1 MRIGLQTWGTE
12 GDIRP
17 FFALAGA
24 LSARGHEVRLVTTNV
39 EGRSLSAL
47 GQGAHVDEERVGAE
61 YFREARARIA
71 DGARENFRV
80 KNPVKQLERILVDA
94 LDPVAHAMFDAGRD
108 LAEWADALVVHSM
121 AHPAVSA
128 AEATAKPFACVAF
141 APLFPTRDYP
151 PMGAPRLG
159 RLFHPL
165 LWWVAAKAMDGVLG
179 ARVAVVRERAG
190 LPPVKNVSTA
200 VTERACAGL
209 LAMSPAL
216 LPRPADFDE
225 KIAVTGFWE
234 LREGDATSTL
244 DERLAAFLGAGDAPL
259 FFTLGSM
266 ANLEPARALE
276 AAHAAIRA
284 ARALGMR
291 AVVQL
296 PEAEHTKLPPADD
309 VFVTVRAPHAEVFS
323 RCAVV
328 VHHGGAGTTHA
339 ALRAGRPEV
348 VVPHIADQFFWADL
362 LYRRGVAPK
371 PLPARA
377 LDESGLTA
385 RVRAARRLEVQE
397 RAERLAREV
406 ERELGVESACAHVER
421 VFSRERARG

>member
-1 MRIGLQTWGTE
+1 
-12 GDIRP
+12 
-17 FFALAGA
+17 
-24 LSARGHEVRLVTTNV
+24 
-39 EGRSLSAL
+39 
-47 GQGAHVDEERVGAE
+47 
-61 YFREARARIA
+61 
-71 DGARENFRV
+71 
-80 KNPVKQLERILVDA
+80 
-94 LDPVAHAMFDAGRD
+94 
-108 LAEWADALVVHSM
+108 
-121 AHPAVSA
+121 
-128 AEATAKPFACVAF
+128 
-141 APLFPTRDYP
+141 
-151 PMGAPRLG
+151 MGAPRLG

-165 LWWVAAKAMDGVLG
+165 LWWVAAKAMDGVLR

-190 LPPVKNVSTA
+190 LPPVKNVTTA

-216 LPRPADFDE
+216 LPRPADFDD

-244 DERLAAFLGAGDAPL
+244 DEGLAAFLGAGDAPL

-291 AVVQL
+291 AVAQL
-296 PEAEHTKLPPADD
+296 PEVEHTKLPPADD
-309 VFVTVRAPHAEVFS
+309 VFVTVRAPHAKVFP

-362 LYRRGVAPK
+362 LYRRGVASK

-377 LDESGLTA
+377 LDEAGLTT
-385 RVRAARRLEVQE
+385 RVLAACRPEIQE
-397 RAERLAREV
+397 GAARLAREA
-406 ERELGVESACAHVER
+406 EGELGVETACAHLER
-421 VFSRERARG
+421 AFSRQRVRG

>member
-1 MRIGLQTWGTE
+1 
-12 GDIRP
+12 
-17 FFALAGA
+17 
-24 LSARGHEVRLVTTNV
+24 
-39 EGRSLSAL
+39 
-47 GQGAHVDEERVGAE
+47 
-61 YFREARARIA
+61 
-71 DGARENFRV
+71 
-80 KNPVKQLERILVDA
+80 
-94 LDPVAHAMFDAGRD
+94 MFDAGRD

-128 AEATAKPFACVAF
+128 AEAAAKPFACVAF

-234 LREGDATSTL
+234 LHEGGTTSTV
-244 DERLAAFLGAGDAPL
+244 EEGLAAFLGAGDAPL

-266 ANLEPARALE
+266 ANLEPDRALE

-296 PEAEHTKLPPADD
+296 PEVEKLPPADD
-309 VFVTVRAPHAEVFS
+309 VFVTVRAPHAAVFP

-371 PLPARA
+371 PLPART

-385 RVRAARRLEVQE
+385 RVREARRPELQE

-421 VFSRERARG
+421 AFSRVAKRN

>member
-39 EGRSLSAL
+39 EGRTLSML
-47 GQGAHVDEERVGAE
+47 GRAAGVEEERVGAE
-61 YFREARARIA
+61 YFAEARARIS

-80 KNPVKQLERILVDA
+80 KNPVKQLERILEDA
-94 LDPVAHAMFDAGRD
+94 LDPVADAMFDAGRD

-128 AEATAKPFACVAF
+128 AEAAAKPFACVAF

-159 RLFHPL
+159 RPLHPF
-165 LWWVAAKAMDGVLG
+165 LWWVAAKAMDGVLR

-190 LPPVKNVSTA
+190 LGRVRNVTSA

-209 LAMSPAL
+209 LAASPAL
-216 LPRPADFDE
+216 LPRPSDWDE
-225 KIAVTGFWE
+225 KLVVTGFWE
-234 LREGDATSTL
+234 LREGDTPSAV
-244 DERLAAFLGAGDAPL
+244 DEGLAAFLASGDAPL

-296 PEAEHTKLPPADD
+296 PEAERTKLPPSDD
-309 VFVTVRAPHAEVFS
+309 LHVTVRVPHAEVFP

-348 VVPHIADQFFWADL
+348 VIPHIADQFFWADL
-362 LYRRGVAPK
+362 LHRRGVASK

-377 LDESGLTA
+377 LDEAGLTA
-385 RVRAARRLEVQE
+385 RVLASRRPEIQEAA
-397 RAERLAREV
+397 ARLAREA
-406 ERELGVESACAHVER
+406 EGELGVETACAHLER
-421 VFSRERARG
+421 SFSRARERG